1 MTEYVSP
8 IDALLDENNDDNI
21 VLYDDK
27 DTATEFVQIAVI
39 GLNGKIYPLL
49 QPAQPMEGLGEDEA
63 LVFVID
69 EIDGEECLYI
79 ETDEAVIDE
88 VFREYFKLL
97 KDMGIE

>member
-21 VLYDDK
+21 VLYDENDN
-27 DTATEFVQIAVI
+27 ATEFVQIAII

-49 QPAQPMEGLGEDEA
+49 QPAQPMEGLGENEA

-69 EIDGEECLYI
+69 ELDGEECLFI

-88 VFREYFKLL
+88 VFEEYYKLL
-97 KDMGIE
+97 EKMGIE